1 MTEHNCLLLI
11 AAGDDCFLEFSDP
24 GTVLVPGRQEPARV
38 FAAVADALAAGHH
51 VAGWLGYELGHALE
65 GSGRNIL
72 AAAGDCGWLG
82 VFGEPDRR
90 TFESLR
96 QEFAGAAYA
105 RLPGVFAPDAER
117 YAADVNS
124 ILDHIRRG
132 DVYQVNYTGELSFGF
147 SGAGLGLFLDLLAAH
162 PVPHAAYLRLPDRE
176 LLSLSPE
183 LFFSLE
189 DGRITT
195 KPMKGTAP
203 REEDPAADRAAG
215 EGLAACE
222 KNRAE
227 NLMIVDLLRNDLGRI
242 AVPGSIKVR
251 ELWSVE
257 AYATVY
263 QLTSRIEARL
273 REGVTCGEMI
283 AALFPCGSVTGAP
296 KLRAMQLIASLEQR
310 ERGVYTGAIGWF
322 GPGGRASFNVAI
334 RTLVLRDNRATLGA
348 GGGIVHDSVPDA
360 EYREAL
366 LKTRFLDHAPGAAY
380 ELVET
385 MLWNCGYF
393 LLEEHLARLAASAAL
408 LGFVFDCGQA
418 REILA
423 GYGSA
428 LPAAESMKVRLCLS
442 RGGEFRLE
450 SESIPAVAEGMA
462 VALWPEPVSSTDPF
476 LRHKTTW
483 RPWYAPLKSDLK
495 KSGFA
500 DFVFVN
506 ERGELTEGTV
516 NNIFL
521 EMDGILYTPPLSSGL
536 LPGVLRSNLLQS
548 SCRVQERILGPEAL
562 ENAKAVFIGNSVRG
576 LRQVRVEKIAGKGCR
591 F

>member
-96 QEFAGAAYA
+96 REFAGAAYA

-257 AYATVY
+257 TYATVY

-385 MLWNCGYF
+385 MLWDKGYF
-393 LLEEHLARLAASAAL
+393 LLEGHLARLAASAAA
-408 LGFVFDCGQA
+408 LGFAHDGGRI
-418 REILA
+418 REALA
-423 GYGSA
+423 GLGA
-428 LPAAESMKVRLCLS
+428 TLPEADRHRIRLLLS
-442 RGGEFRLE
+442 RDGALRLE
-450 SESIPAVAEGMA
+450 QMPLAAATSAET
-462 VALWPEPVSSTDPF
+462 VALWPEPVPSGDPF

-483 RPWYAPLKSDLK
+483 RPWYAAAATRLAE
-495 KSGFA
+495 SGLA
-500 DFVFVN
+500 DYLFVN
-506 ERGELTEGTV
+506 ERGELTEGSISTL
-516 NNIFL
+516 FL
-521 EMDGILYTPPLSSGL
+521 EKDGVLYTPPVSCGL
-536 LPGVLRSNLLQS
+536 LPGVFRATRLGSRQA
-548 SCRVQERILGPEAL
+548 RERILLPGELTA
-562 ENAKAVFIGNSVRG
+562 ADAVYIGNSVRG
-576 LRQVRVEKIAGKGCR
+576 LRRVRLEKSG
-591 F
+591 